1 MKEKPFKR
9 QEELPEAALDEFSAK
24 TYDEAS
30 LNRIIRKAGISKGT
44 FYYHFADKQAL
55 YLDVLEHGV
64 QAKWKF
70 IHEASQ
76 NGADTQG
83 SKDIFELFKLQ
94 ARLGVEFAKAFPKY
108 HQLTKML
115 IKEKGNEI
123 YEVARVAL
131 SMDAD
136 LSLEA
141 LVHSALREGVFREDF
156 SGEFILRLIAHLF
169 SSFHDIFAED
179 EDLEVER
186 MLQNLDAYVDF
197 MRHGLER
204 RVDYENERTK
214 TL

>member
-76 NGADTQG
+76 NGAETQG
-83 SKDIFELFKLQ
+83 SKDIFELFKL
-94 ARLGVEFAKAFPKY
+94 RP
-108 HQLTKML
+108 
-115 IKEKGNEI
+115 
-123 YEVARVAL
+123 
-131 SMDAD
+131 DW
-136 LSLEA
+136 
-141 LVHSALREGVFREDF
+141 
-156 SGEFILRLIAHLF
+156 LIAHLF
-169 SSFHDIFAED
+169 ASFHDIFAED

-204 RVDYENERTK
+204 RVDHENERTK